1 MQMQIVVIFYWFL
14 GAVAALLL
22 AALLLRLG
30 YRFLNWIAG
39 LSKRTNER
47 PQ

>member
-1 MQMQIVVIFYWFL
+1 MKIVQISYWFL
-14 GAVAALLL
+14 GSVAALLL

-39 LSKRTNER
+39 LSKRTHDR